1 MMPSTNEQLS
11 SLPGSHLQQ
20 LCLYGFSLL
29 QGDHDSVNVGLNGL
43 HNFRNRRG
51 IDLSDHAEEEGSL

>member
-1 MMPSTNEQLS
+1 
-11 SLPGSHLQQ
+11 
-20 LCLYGFSLL
+20 
-29 QGDHDSVNVGLNGL
+29 VGLNGL